1 MLGHGTGPRNVK
13 ENKMNSKMKD
23 TPHRSG
29 QEDSKY
35 KKEKSFIT
43 FETTEILTM
52 TGYI

>member
-23 TPHRSG
+23 IPHRSG

-35 KKEKSFIT
+35 KKDSTVGEFSS
-43 FETTEILTM
+43 
-52 TGYI
+52 Y